1 MKIIQGFVTKDS
13 YISNVPGVVSKVFEV
28 SPNSLTYSR
37 ERGEYQHLQHQGDIL
52 HAFMSK
58 DNSTGEKFQLTAP
71 QVDEVLKVIDTV
83 LEYLGTHMPPYVTVD
98 FLNFIQAE
106 HQSEISNVVLGD
118 YYDTGSMMIPEWI
131 SWKSL
136 SHPDTE
142 IRIWMVDQ
150 AFQFQ
155 YPDYEIVV
163 VPPVDD
169 LDRLFNN
176 YVDVSGFL
184 SQISLQ
190 QTMER
195 VQEAR
200 GPYPSTYT
208 RMFEFNYTNPMNP
221 SQKTKT
227 AWGVLIYGR
236 EGDNIDSIK
245 DAIIDHVLDNST
257 RSQVEWQYIFPEIFQ
272 RTEFLFWPRWDKISI
287 PNLTSNSALY
297 SSLMDPTECLTF
309 AKAKWPQYTTL
320 YVDNN
325 LTLIPFD
332 YKAVTAVVL
341 NGNTNVDGKKVFRE
355 MFPDYI
361 PVPNTSHDFGR
372 MTPTTQGWV
381 LRMIELLVIAET
393 ATAHSP
399 IPPHVRRVVR
409 QGVIYICSIY
419 DNINYLVA
427 TKSSTL

>member
-13 YISNVPGVVSKVFEV
+13 YITNAPGVVSKVFEI

-37 ERGEYQHLQHQGDIL
+37 EKGEYQHLQHQGDIL
-52 HAFMSK
+52 HTFMSK
-58 DNSTGEKFQLTAP
+58 DSDTNVKFQLPVT
-71 QVDEVLKVIDTV
+71 QVDEVFKVIDTV
-83 LEYLGTHMPPYVTVD
+83 LEYLGTHMPPYVAVN

-106 HQSEISNVVLGD
+106 HQSEITNVVLGG
-118 YYDTGSMMIPEWI
+118 YYDTGTMVIPEWI

-136 SHPDTE
+136 SHPDTD

-155 YPDYEIVV
+155 YPDYEIIVI
-163 VPPVDD
+163 PPVDD

-176 YVDVSGFL
+176 YANVSGFL
-184 SQISLQ
+184 SQITLQ

-200 GPYPSTYT
+200 GPYPPTYT

-245 DAIIDHVLDNST
+245 DAIIDHVLNNST
-257 RSQVEWQYIFPEIFQ
+257 RSQAEWQYIFPEIFQ
-272 RTEFLFWPRWDKISI
+272 RTEFLLWPRWDKISI

-332 YKAVTAVVL
+332 YKAITAVVL
-341 NGNTNVDGKKVFRE
+341 NGSTNVDGKKIFRE

-372 MTPTTQGWV
+372 MRPTTQDWV
-381 LRMIELLVIAET
+381 LRVIELLVIAET